1 MEDIKDFLNSKEKDN
16 QRLQRA
22 KEQGFDIDTIWY
34 HVSNINFKEIDL
46 NKSNG
51 VFWLTRD
58 YDSIEN
64 GRTGA
69 SLNSSNLYIHKF
81 YLQESKLAGWNEED
95 TFFQDQLI
103 QQGYDGVLLDDDLKI
118 LNISKLKRIE
128 DDFLLENK
136 KEIFNSETIYYH
148 GNDNKI
154 HRFSEYRPCFF
165 TTDKNYA
172 EGYGNFVYSYQLEIK
187 KPFNPSTDEKAREYY
202 NEVFLKDELGKDVK
216 KLEKGEHIHFN
227 DADNFWS
234 FIASE
239 AEINNVD
246 YDSIVVEEFKG
257 TSDNYTTNLSIVPLN
272 VKQIKPVQNTKIKNK
287 KR

>member
-1 MEDIKDFLNSKEKDN
+1 MEEIKDFLNNKEKDN

-34 HVSNINFKEIDL
+34 HVSNVNFKEIDL

-58 YDSIEN
+58 YNSIEN
-64 GRTGA
+64 GTTGA
-69 SLNSSNLYIHKF
+69 SLNSSKLYIHKF
-81 YLQESKLAGWNEED
+81 FLQESKLAGWNEED

-172 EGYGNFVYSYQLEIK
+172 ECYGNFVYPYQLEIK

-202 NEVFLKDELGKDVK
+202 NEVFLKDELGKEAK

-257 TSDNYTTNLSIVPLN
+257 DSANYTTNLSIIPLN
-272 VKQIKPVQNTKIKNK
+272 VKQIKPVQNIKIKNK